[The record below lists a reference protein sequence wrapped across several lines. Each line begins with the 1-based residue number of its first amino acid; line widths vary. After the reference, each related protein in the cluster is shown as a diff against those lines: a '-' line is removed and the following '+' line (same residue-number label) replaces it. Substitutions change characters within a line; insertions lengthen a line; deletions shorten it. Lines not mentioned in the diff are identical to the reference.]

1 MLLMRILLVVASV
14 TLHQV
19 AIADVNADFLAPKTL
34 DQKGVLSITISNSIT
49 TKDYVD
55 LVKLAG
61 LIDKRYGTKWL
72 VIADLNTTG
81 GSVDSALKIG
91 SFLRKKDALASVPR
105 SAICMSS
112 CVYILAGATHRS
124 VEGTVGIHR
133 PYKPDDQVST
143 ADAQKIKYKNIG
155 DQIIKYLRDVNIP
168 VRLYED
174 SLVISP
180 DRMKILSANELQ
192 AYGLNENDPYADEAD
207 AVKAAQ
213 KAGITRKE
221 FGEREIR
228 ARQGCKYVEAT
239 SQSTKDEMLAN
250 MKCKDDFLEGKQ

>member
-1 MLLMRILLVVASV
+1 MWLMRIVLVVASA

-34 DQKGVLSITISNSIT
+34 DRKGVLSITVSNSIT
-49 TKDYVD
+49 IKDYVD
-55 LVKLAG
+55 LMKLAG

-91 SFLRKKDALASVPR
+91 SFLRKKDALANVPR

-124 VEGTVGIHR
+124 VEGIVGIHR
-133 PYKPDDQVST
+133 PYEPDDQVSS
-143 ADAQKIKYKNIG
+143 ADAQRIKYKNIG
-155 DQIIKYLRDVNIP
+155 DQIVRYLRDVNISA
-168 VRLYED
+168 RLYED

-180 DRMKILSANELQ
+180 DRLKILSANELQ

-207 AVKAAQ
+207 AVKLAQ

-221 FGEREIR
+221 YGEREIR
-228 ARQGCKYVEAT
+228 ARQGCRYVEAT
-239 SQSTKDEMLAN
+239 SQSTKEEMLEY
-250 MKCKDDFLEGKQ
+250 MKCKADILEGKQ